1 MKTIEEE
8 FPSARELYNPDDLRG
23 KYADLRARAVEMEK
37 ENAEWKRRIIP
48 FLAVHAANYG
58 LDHYG
63 MGCMH
68 FTHYDMLAE
77 AGGRVDDFKRCGDSS
92 ARP

>member
-1 MKTIEEE
+1 MKTIEQE
-8 FPSARELYNPDDLRG
+8 FPFAGEFDSYSELEHHYTR
-23 KYADLRARAVEMEK
+23 LRARAVEMER

-48 FLAVHAANYG
+48 FLAIHAANYG

-63 MGCMH
+63 EGCMH

-92 ARP
+92 LRP